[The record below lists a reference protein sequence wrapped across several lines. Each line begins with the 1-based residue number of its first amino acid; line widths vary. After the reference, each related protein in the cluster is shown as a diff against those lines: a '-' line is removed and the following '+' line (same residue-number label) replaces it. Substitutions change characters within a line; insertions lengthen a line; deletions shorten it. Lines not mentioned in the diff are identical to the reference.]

1 MEARDYRR
9 KGLFEDGIGKGM
21 ALSVLVH
28 GVVFLFTLG
37 ILRLMPSRKIDPTLC
52 TVVLLS
58 REGLGGGAME
68 GEEGAM
74 RPGPREMKGVA
85 GPGTAMRPEPEATHA
100 VESTEAVKETVSS
113 VTLPQKVQ
121 KPLEKPKPR
130 PRAVS
135 GLPKKPQTV
144 PHAAHAG
151 PTAPRTNSEGP
162 GAPDGTP
169 STHGGRHGTGDAE
182 GTGPGHSGEGT
193 GSGTMAGTGGDW
205 GPYTVSFGSQDGP
218 RFLNKVLPK
227 YPRLA
232 RELGKEALVLLLV
245 TIDEHGRLVDVRVS
259 KRAGSGFDEEALRAV
274 QCSTFTPA
282 RRNGRPVA
290 CRAELPVHF
299 VLKGPDRN

>member
-1 MEARDYRR
+1 MEARDFR
-9 KGLFEDGIGKGM
+9 KNGLFEDGIGKGM

-37 ILRLMPSRKIDPTLC
+37 ILQLMPSQKIDPTLC

-68 GEEGAM
+68 GEEGAV
-74 RPGPREMKGVA
+74 RPGPREMKGAA
-85 GPGTAMRPEPEATHA
+85 GPEAATRPEPETTYAMQ
-100 VESTEAVKETVSS
+100 SSEAVKEIVSS
-113 VTLPQKVQ
+113 VTLPQKTR
-121 KPLEKPKPR
+121 KPVEKPKLR

-135 GLPKKPQTV
+135 GPPKKQQSV
-144 PHAAHAG
+144 PDAAHAG
-151 PTAPRTNSEGP
+151 PAAPRTNSEEP

-274 QCSTFTPA
+274 ARPSPRRGGTEDRWPAGLSCPFTSY
-282 RRNGRPVA
+282 
-290 CRAELPVHF
+290 
-299 VLKGPDRN
+299 